1 METGRAFARGTRLLR
16 ERLGM
21 TQAQLAEAADLHEQ
35 FVSQLER
42 GERSPGI
49 ETIDAVATA
58 LNVEPW
64 ELLRAGAAAASS
76 KPAPRQ
82 GAAEQIRALLAAW
95 PEQEQ
100 KRLVRLLIE
109 LRQIALAGARTG
121 APSAKRR
128 GAKKGTRRPR

>member
-64 ELLRAGAAAASS
+64 ELLRAGAAAAS

-82 GAAEQIRALLAAW
+82 VAAEQIRALLAAW
-95 PEQEQ
+95 PELEQ